1 MGKNDK
7 RSPRGLKC
15 ERFGRWG
22 KTAPQLFSCRWIKV
36 HWSGLGVRYLGL
48 LSAQLSSSG
57 WHSVAWFISQN
68 LSFLKIMDFKNVC
81 MKYAHKHCH
90 YFFLFSKKGI
100 FCFLPFL
107 LLPFRY
113 KTLWGLTASIEIV
126 HLIECNW
133 KWIQKWEVWY
143 FFNYMNHECSWQT
156 SELLSSL
163 VPNCDSRRQLFL
175 MKDFCNW
182 LWEKIMKFKED
193 RF

>member
-7 RSPRGLKC
+7 RSPHGLKC

-90 YFFLFSKKGI
+90 YFFLFSYEVI
-100 FCFLPFL
+100 
-107 LLPFRY
+107 
-113 KTLWGLTASIEIV
+113 LT
-126 HLIECNW
+126 
-133 KWIQKWEVWY
+133 
-143 FFNYMNHECSWQT
+143 FFWDVI
-156 SELLSSL
+156 SSL
-163 VPNCDSRRQLFL
+163 TLSWLTGLLHRLNILRRIKKVMKAAFASDVL
-175 MKDFCNW
+175 MPELTWSCVKQ
-182 LWEKIMKFKED
+182 K
-193 RF
+193 